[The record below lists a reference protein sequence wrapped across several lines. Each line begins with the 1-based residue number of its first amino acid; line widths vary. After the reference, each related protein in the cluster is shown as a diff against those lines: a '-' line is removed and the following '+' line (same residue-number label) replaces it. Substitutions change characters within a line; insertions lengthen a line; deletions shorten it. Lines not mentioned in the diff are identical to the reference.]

1 MSTLSIRLP
10 KSVHEQVKALASAEG
25 ISMNQFIALAV
36 AEKIAAL
43 QTVNYLEERAKRGSR
58 EKLLAVLAKAPDVEP
73 EEYDR
78 L

>member
-10 KSVHEQVKALASAEG
+10 KSVHEQVKALADAEG
-25 ISMNQFIALAV
+25 ISINQFIALAV

-43 QTVNYLEERAKRGSR
+43 QTVNYLEERARRGSR
-58 EKLLAVLAKAPDVEP
+58 EKLMAMLAKVTNVEP
-73 EEYDR
+73 EDYDR